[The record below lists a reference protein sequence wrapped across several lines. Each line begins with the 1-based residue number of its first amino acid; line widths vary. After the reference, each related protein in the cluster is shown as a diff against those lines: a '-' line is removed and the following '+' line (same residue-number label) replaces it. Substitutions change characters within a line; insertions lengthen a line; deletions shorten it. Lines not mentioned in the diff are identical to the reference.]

1 MFGKASPS
9 ISPSRVPSSQPGANE
24 TIVVVLVDEEEVD
37 VVDTSVDVD
46 DDVLDVV
53 VDTGALLLVVDE
65 VEDDVE
71 LLVLVLVV
79 ELVLDDVVVVEVVE
93 LTPGM
98 PTHAPP
104 WQ

>member
-24 TIVVVLVDEEEVD
+24 TIVVVLVDEVEVD
-37 VVDTSVDVD
+37 VV
-46 DDVLDVV
+46 
-53 VDTGALLLVVDE
+53 GARVVDE

-71 LLVLVLVV
+71 LLVLELVVVLDVV
-79 ELVLDDVVVVEVVE
+79 ELDVLELDVVLVLDEVVVVEPP
-93 LTPGM
+93 PGM
-98 PTHAPP
+98 PTHAPS